1 MLLKLIKAENN
12 FKNSLLFVVPQ
23 RCSHQFCKSSKK
35 SDRVINL
42 RRNFFFFF
50 DELLTNIGEI
60 YRHAKL

>member
-42 RRNFFFFF
+42 RRNFFFF

-60 YRHAKL
+60 YRHVKL